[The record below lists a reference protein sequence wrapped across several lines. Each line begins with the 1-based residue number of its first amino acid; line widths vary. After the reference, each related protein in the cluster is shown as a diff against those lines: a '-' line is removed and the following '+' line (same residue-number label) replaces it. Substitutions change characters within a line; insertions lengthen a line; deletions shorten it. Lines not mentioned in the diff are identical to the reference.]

1 MDDHCLIHRSL
12 ETKNSQHGSP
22 FGILTAV
29 LANAITGFLFLVAV
43 SFMVK
48 DFDAQILSD
57 SAIQPQL
64 VQVFLDACGSQL
76 VSGSND
82 AYE

>member
-1 MDDHCLIHRSL
+1 MI

-29 LANAITGFLFLVAV
+29 AANAFSGFIFLIGI

-48 DFDAQILSD
+48 DFTAQITSD
-57 SAIQPQL
+57 SAIQPQM
-64 VQVFLDACGSQL
+64 VQVFLDGVGKC
-76 VSGSND
+76 
-82 AYE
+82 

>member
-1 MDDHCLIHRSL
+1 
-12 ETKNSQHGSP
+12 
-22 FGILTAV
+22 
-29 LANAITGFLFLVAV
+29 
-43 SFMVK
+43 MVK